1 MSVLYRCLTLSIR
14 AFLLAD
20 GLRRAKLT
28 HVKEGGYE
36 KILSWQAAPILFYGR
51 LAKNIS
57 ALTAEP
63 LILSMLTYARWLCTR
78 LTYSF

>member
-36 KILSWQAAPILFYGR
+36 KNSLVAGCSHSFYGR
-51 LAKNIS
+51 LAKNMS

-63 LILSMLTYARWLCTR
+63 LIFSMLTYARWLCTR